1 MKETHTN
8 NSLDDFEKKIK
19 AKINFQNMLDRNIK
33 KNENTPVSDLIRS
46 TTQTVLPKDDY
57 SKSSASIETSAVNEK
72 LDRLEGLVQS
82 LIINQQTM
90 KNLIPDKLAIED
102 KSTEVDQIKEVIVK
116 NGENQK
122 KLILNSLII
131 LSIVSVTTAYIL
143 SHQSGINTMQEVKPA
158 VITKVVETPTYITT
172 KYLNMRALA
181 STKGDIK
188 LVIPPNSRIKILDN
202 KGDWKLINFK
212 DHVKNLEH
220 KGWVYGE
227 NLKQIEG

>member
-1 MKETHTN
+1 MKETHTD

-46 TTQTVLPKDDY
+46 TTQTVLPKDEFNSQQNKID
-57 SKSSASIETSAVNEK
+57 TSAVTEK

-90 KNLIPDKLAIED
+90 KSLIPENIPSND
-102 KSTEVDQIKEVIVK
+102 KSLEVDQLKEVIVK
-116 NGENQK
+116 SNENQK

-143 SHQSGINTMQEVKPA
+143 SNTNKKSRELVVTPA
-158 VITKVVETPTYITT
+158 PIAKVVETPTYITT
-172 KYLNMRALA
+172 KYLNMRTIA
-181 STKGDIK
+181 STKGEIQ
-188 LVIPPNSRIKILDN
+188 LVIPPNSRIKIIEE

-212 DHVKNLEH
+212 DYVKNTEY

-227 NLKQIEG
+227 NLKKI